1 MSQEETSCHRKELPV
16 TGRNFL
22 SQKETS
28 CHGEK
33 ILMINT
39 QMDKEEEEIEIAE
52 NFPLL
57 QNTYKIFKNAMNN
70 HWKENSDQITQEDIS
85 FHRKKLPVTG
95 RNFLSQEET
104 YSQGKKFALTGR
116 NLLSQ

>member
-39 QMDKEEEEIEIAE
+39 QMDKEEEEIEIEIAE

-57 QNTYKIFKNAMNN
+57 QNTYKILK
-70 HWKENSDQITQEDIS
+70 T
-85 FHRKKLPVTG
+85 L
-95 RNFLSQEET
+95 
-104 YSQGKKFALTGR
+104 
-116 NLLSQ
+116 